1 MACVVLARARGCAGV
16 SAETSHA
23 IACSGPRSAGQA
35 PFNLWA
41 VPQLALIL
49 PAQGQTCRP
58 HHGFPS
64 SAQGTGGRPR
74 WLRPSKGRSGGSTAT
89 TDLAVT
95 IEPPSPRLPVRPATD
110 AAG

>member
-1 MACVVLARARGCAGV
+1 MAHFGFGGGVWAGPSAPRGIHVSAGPMFTQGMACVVLARARGCAGV

-64 SAQGTGGRPR
+64 SAP
-74 WLRPSKGRSGGSTAT
+74 
-89 TDLAVT
+89 
-95 IEPPSPRLPVRPATD
+95 
-110 AAG
+110 